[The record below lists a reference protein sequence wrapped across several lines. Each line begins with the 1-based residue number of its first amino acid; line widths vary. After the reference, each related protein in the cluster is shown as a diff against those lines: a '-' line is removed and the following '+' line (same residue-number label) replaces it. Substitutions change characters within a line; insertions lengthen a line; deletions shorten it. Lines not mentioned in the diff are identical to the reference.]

1 MTSAQMHTSTGSKS
15 IVSGE
20 FALLSVLETSLNNY
34 DKALD
39 SALEETLSVEKTHLT
54 DTLSNHPDWADKAG
68 NAKVSFTP
76 EGINYSVDH
85 EDAMDLEYGNP
96 ARNVVATGVLRS
108 TAKRRSYDVTKELM
122 GRVSKRL
129 S

>member
-1 MTSAQMHTSTGSKS
+1 MTSAQLHTSTGSGK

-20 FALLSVLETSLNNY
+20 LVLFSDLQNKIDKY
-34 DKALD
+34 DKAID
-39 SALEETLSVEKTHLT
+39 GALEETLNYEKTHLT
-54 DTLSNHPDWADKAG
+54 DTLSNHPDWADKSG

-96 ARNVVATGVLRS
+96 ARKVVATGLLRS
-108 TAKRRSYDVTKELM
+108 TAKRRSYDVTNELM
-122 GRVSKRL
+122 GRIAKRI